1 MVLLND
7 LSSPPSHYLNNPTY
21 VIVISDADGRRTSR
35 SKHSELRSARQDEE
49 RQKLEYE
56 LQL

>member
-1 MVLLND
+1 MTYP
-7 LSSPPSHYLNNPTY
+7 PPSHYLNNPTY

-35 SKHSELRSARQDEE
+35 SRHSELRSAREDEE